1 MKEINQDRITKAQSE
16 GEYIDTVETLTID
29 ERNASNMIVEN
40 ADGDYTRYVSIFT
53 DGKLYVF
60 KITGNSLNNV
70 NSETITNAIL
80 SAHIEQ

>member
-1 MKEINQDRITKAQSE
+1 
-16 GEYIDTVETLTID
+16 
-29 ERNASNMIVEN
+29 MIVEN